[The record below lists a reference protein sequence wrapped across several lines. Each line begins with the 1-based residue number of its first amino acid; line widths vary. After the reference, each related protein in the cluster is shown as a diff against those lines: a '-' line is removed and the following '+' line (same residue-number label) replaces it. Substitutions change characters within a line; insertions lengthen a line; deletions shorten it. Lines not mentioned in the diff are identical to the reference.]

1 MATIQAPDLVQNVQ
15 RPLDAP
21 EIAPQC
27 NLSAHARIAPVY
39 KYVQQFQ
46 SNNGANVTLNNTSPA
61 QSTWNISGD
70 DIYNLAQSYMT
81 FDLAL
86 TASANVTVVHTD
98 VCPIDSIYL
107 RTSGGTDLVQL
118 SNVQSYV
125 KNMAAMV
132 TPMDDYLCRG
142 PVYGGTTV
150 AANLQGEN
158 ALCNPSNSL
167 AYTAA
172 TTTST
177 SSQYYYSASGAGATV
192 LISTVAGDGNDADS
206 GTDKSMI
213 GKQRLVAAGAAGGSV
228 AMALRYR
235 IPFKYFAGSLFAVD
249 KDLLLG
255 QNFQIIINWSA
266 VNKFVL
272 TGDAFPLTGTIVAY
286 AGAGSI
292 SSCYLWLAKECNS
305 TICDDLRGQ
314 LRNGGIQML
323 IPWTQ
328 CGRGSTGAA
337 GRWSY
342 NNVIQPG
349 SGLALKRVVNVLVN
363 STEINALSQNNNNV
377 NAAKYTEIQS
387 QLNADYLQPQPVL
400 AGTNTQ
406 DYWLMRKMLRNT
418 PAGQSVREFQINS
431 VWVDNFSDNV
441 LSSADWQED
450 DCKDS
455 GLHIDPSGKNYIITY
470 NVAASDGAALY
481 QYTTFVRRL
490 IINPMGLSWG
500 A

>member
-1 MATIQAPDLVQNVQ
+1 MATIQAPDLVQNASK
-15 RPLDAP
+15 PLDAP

-27 NLSAHARIAPVY
+27 NLSARARIAPVY

-81 FDLAL
+81 FDLAV
-86 TASANVTVVHTD
+86 TASTNVTAVHTD

-107 RTSGGTDLVQL
+107 RTSGGTDLVLL

-132 TPMDDYLCRG
+132 TPMEDFLSRG
-142 PVYGGTTV
+142 PVYGATTA
-150 AANLQGEN
+150 AANLYGEN
-158 ALCNPSNSL
+158 AMCNPSNSL
-167 AYTAA
+167 SSTAA

-177 SSQYYYSASGAGATV
+177 SSQYYYSTAAAGATPV
-192 LISTVAGDGNDADS
+192 ISTVAGDGNDADS
-206 GTDKSMI
+206 GTDKSYI
-213 GKQRLVAAGAAGGSV
+213 GKQRLVAAGAAAPGGV

-235 IPFKYFAGSLFAVD
+235 IPFKYFAGTLFAVD

-266 VNKFVL
+266 VNKFAFDVS
-272 TGDAFPLTGTIVAY
+272 AFPLTGTIVAY
-286 AGAGSI
+286 AGAGSL
-292 SSCYLWLAKECNS
+292 SSCYLWLARECNS

-328 CGRGSTGAA
+328 CGRSSANAA
-337 GRWSY
+337 GKWSS
-342 NNVIQPG
+342 NNLIQSG
-349 SGLALKRVVNVLVN
+349 TGLALKRVVNVLVSTSETN
-363 STEINALSQNNNNV
+363 SLSQNNQNV
-377 NAAKYTEIQS
+377 NGAKYTDVQS

-400 AGTNTQ
+400 AGSNTQ
-406 DYWLMRKMLRNT
+406 DYWLMRKMLKGT
-418 PAGQSVREFQINS
+418 PSVQSVREFQINS

-441 LSSADWQED
+441 LNSSDWAED

-455 GLHIDPSGKNYIITY
+455 GLHIDPPGKNYIISYTI
-470 NVAASDGAALY
+470 AAKC
-481 QYTTFVRRL
+481 RL
-490 IINPMGLSWG
+490 FTASTSVSRFKHSRLL
-500 A
+500 AYAQDA